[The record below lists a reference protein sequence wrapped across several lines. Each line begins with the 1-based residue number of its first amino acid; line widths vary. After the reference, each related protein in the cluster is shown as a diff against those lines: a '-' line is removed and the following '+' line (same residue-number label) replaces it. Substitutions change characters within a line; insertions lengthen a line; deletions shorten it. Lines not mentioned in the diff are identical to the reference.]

1 MSEFVPKITGD
12 LSNADAD
19 SQEEDSKAFTPI
31 QQSVE
36 SRSTSEEGA
45 NETGFKNM
53 QPEELPTISPGEA
66 EPLKN
71 IQVPADNAKD
81 PDEGSGDTAHS
92 SKVNV
97 VRDGD
102 KITQIIVE
110 CKCGETI
117 PLDCI
122 Y

>member
-1 MSEFVPKITGD
+1 MSEFVPKTTGD
-12 LSNADAD
+12 LSNAETD
-19 SQEEDSKAFTPI
+19 SQKEDSKVFTPI

-36 SRSTSEEGA
+36 SRSASEQGA
-45 NETGFKNM
+45 NETGFKNI
-53 QPEELPTISPGEA
+53 QAKKLPTINSGEA

-71 IQVPADNAKD
+71 IQVPADKAED
-81 PDEGSGDTAHS
+81 PDKGSGDTAHS

-97 VRDGD
+97 VRNGD

>member
-1 MSEFVPKITGD
+1 MSEFIPKSTVNIG
-12 LSNADAD
+12 NPDAD
-19 SQEEDSKAFTPI
+19 GQAEDTKDFTPKK
-31 QQSVE
+31 QDVE
-36 SRSTSEEGA
+36 SRSDSGQEVNDPAFKKLQSE
-45 NETGFKNM
+45 N
-53 QPEELPTISPGEA
+53 LPATSPGES

-71 IQVPADNAKD
+71 IQVPGVKAEDS
-81 PDEGSGDTAHS
+81 DEGTGNTEHR

>member
-12 LSNADAD
+12 LSNSSAD
-19 SQEEDSKAFTPI
+19 SPSEDSTAFTPK

-36 SRSTSEEGA
+36 SRSSSEQGTTD
-45 NETGFKNM
+45 TGFKNK
-53 QPEELPTISPGEA
+53 QAEELPTINPGETK
-66 EPLKN
+66 PLKN
-71 IQVPADNAKD
+71 IQVPADKAD
-81 PDEGSGDTAHS
+81 DSGEDSGDSAHGP
-92 SKVNV
+92 KVNI

-102 KITQIIVE
+102 KITQIIVG

-117 PLDCI
+117 PLDCV

>member
-71 IQVPADNAKD
+71 IQVPADKAKD
-81 PDEGSGDTAHS
+81 PDEGSGGTAHS

>member
-1 MSEFVPKITGD
+1 MSEFVPKTTGD
-12 LSNADAD
+12 LSSAEADT
-19 SQEEDSKAFTPI
+19 QREDSKAFTPK
-31 QQSVE
+31 QQSVD
-36 SRSTSEEGA
+36 SQSASKGSGSD
-45 NETGFKNM
+45 TGFKNI
-53 QPEELPTISPGEA
+53 QAAELPTISPAEA

-71 IQVPADNAKD
+71 IQVPADKPRG
-81 PDEGSGDTAHS
+81 PDEGSGDAAHG

>member
-1 MSEFVPKITGD
+1 MSEFVPKSTINIG
-12 LSNADAD
+12 NPEADDQA
-19 SQEEDSKAFTPI
+19 EDTKGFTPKK
-31 QQSVE
+31 QDVE
-36 SRSTSEEGA
+36 SRSDSGQEINDAAFKKLQSENLPATSHSE
-45 NETGFKNM
+45 
-53 QPEELPTISPGEA
+53 S

-71 IQVPADNAKD
+71 IQVPVGKAQDS
-81 PDEGSGDTAHS
+81 DEGTGNTEHR

>member
-1 MSEFVPKITGD
+1 MSEFLPKTTCD
-12 LSNADAD
+12 LGNPDAD
-19 SQEEDSKAFTPI
+19 EQAEDRKGFTPKK
-31 QQSVE
+31 QDLESQSDPE
-36 SRSTSEEGA
+36 QEANDSAFKKLQSKNLPATS
-45 NETGFKNM
+45 
-53 QPEELPTISPGEA
+53 PSEA

-71 IQVPADNAKD
+71 IQVPAGKTENSTK
-81 PDEGSGDTAHS
+81 GSGATEHG

-97 VRDGD
+97 VRDGE